1 MGSLGVSG
9 WQSALGIEPPGA
21 EKLPIGVFP
30 AQVVAAGIE
39 PAGFEFEPYYGPRFF
54 VVLERPQAEHFAASH
69 PPIRPAIRRRLM
81 IQYLVGLGV
90 VTEDQPKV
98 FGRVGIALG
107 LFLIIL

>member
-39 PAGFEFEPYYGPRFF
+39 PAPVE
-54 VVLERPQAEHFAASH
+54 
-69 PPIRPAIRRRLM
+69 
-81 IQYLVGLGV
+81 
-90 VTEDQPKV
+90 
-98 FGRVGIALG
+98 
-107 LFLIIL
+107 